1 MKEPFHKISIEV
13 TLYFIMTMKSEYYS
27 LIQIQKVFLK
37 KNLPRSAEIINL
49 KKRKFETEFWQ
60 NKHGLRE
67 KKNRERTKSG
77 KYSASKH
84 YFLKIILTRSDSR
97 GC

>member
-1 MKEPFHKISIEV
+1 MPQSV
-13 TLYFIMTMKSEYYS
+13 
-27 LIQIQKVFLK
+27 
-37 KNLPRSAEIINL
+37 EIINL

-77 KYSASKH
+77 KYSVSNIIFSK
-84 YFLKIILTRSDSR
+84 YIDKVKYIFN
-97 GC
+97 

>member
-1 MKEPFHKISIEV
+1 
-13 TLYFIMTMKSEYYS
+13 MTMKSEYYS

-37 KNLPRSAEIINL
+37 KTLPRSAEIINL

-77 KYSASKH
+77 KYSVSNIIFSKYIDKVVTQIVH
-84 YFLKIILTRSDSR
+84 LHIFNQNILRLLV
-97 GC
+97 